1 MCMLPHHM
9 SNPSVSSHANS
20 ASTEDPSSGGPPQP
34 FPRHDVHDRV
44 LSNHPTEDPYIKK
57 SVCLGLLNGT
67 QRCFFV
73 DLSEF
78 LTWRVQPVNCTKFSE
93 AMASPWMRFNTS
105 RAWAICPSRAMATA
119 WVLRPLVSVG
129 WRLK

>member
-1 MCMLPHHM
+1 M

-20 ASTEDPSSGGPPQP
+20 ASTEGPSSGGPPQP

-78 LTWRVQPVNCTKFSE
+78 PTWRVQPVNCTKFSE
-93 AMASPWMRFNTS
+93 AMASPWIRFNTS
-105 RAWAICPSRAMATA
+105 RAWAICPSRAIATA
-119 WVLRPLVSVG
+119 CVLSPFASVG